1 MGFVCQVF
9 KIPWITMF
17 SADILLITTQYS
29 VKHNWHLK
37 IWMRQCTWEKK
48 PTNFCQNGPLNN
60 CPSVS
65 IPASVLHMFFPS
77 IKIYIQQGKDNTI
90 KNESENKPLKKL
102 SHLIKLF
109 PFLFKKTTRYYD
121 VMFDN
126 RQIRFVHISM

>member
-1 MGFVCQVF
+1 MGLVCQVF

-17 SADILLITTQYS
+17 LADILLITAQYS
-29 VKHNWHLK
+29 VKHNWQLK

-65 IPASVLHMFFPS
+65 MPASVLHMFFPS
-77 IKIYIQQGKDNTI
+77 IKIYIQQGPYNQKWIWKQTI
-90 KNESENKPLKKL
+90 KKIIPSYQ
-102 SHLIKLF
+102 II
-109 PFLFKKTTRYYD
+109 PFSLQKTTTRYYD